1 MLDKLLNRW
10 HTTAAYR
17 NYAMREPNERLVI
30 ALVAALVIGV
40 LLWTLLWQ
48 PIARWSEAAQDK
60 HQNEQTLNDW
70 LVVNEKPARAAEGNP
85 KRPGANGGED
95 LLTIV
100 SRTADQS
107 GLKLTRFQPES
118 NGVSV
123 VLQKQVFNDVLS
135 WLNLLE
141 SQEQVLVVQASVD
154 ADSLSGRVNARF
166 SLRR

>member
-10 HTTAAYR
+10 HSTAAYR
-17 NYAMREPNERLVI
+17 NYAMREPNERLIIALVI
-30 ALVAALVIGV
+30 ALVIAV

-48 PIARWSEAAQDK
+48 PLAGWSAAAQAK
-60 HQNEQTLNDW
+60 HEREQTLNDW
-70 LVVNEKPARAAEGNP
+70 LVVNEKRARDTINDQSPRQRGAEG
-85 KRPGANGGED
+85 

-100 SRTADQS
+100 SRTAEQS

-123 VLQKQVFNDVLS
+123 VLQKQAFNDVLN

-141 SQEQVLVVQASVD
+141 SREQVLVVQASVD
-154 ADSLSGRVNARF
+154 ADTLSGRVNARF